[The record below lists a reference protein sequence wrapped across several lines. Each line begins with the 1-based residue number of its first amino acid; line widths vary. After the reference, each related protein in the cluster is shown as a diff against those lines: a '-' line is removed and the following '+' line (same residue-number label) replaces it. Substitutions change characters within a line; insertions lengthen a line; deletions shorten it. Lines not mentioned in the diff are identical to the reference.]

1 MAIQDLIKEAEDK
14 MKKSLEATR
23 HEFTLIRTGR
33 ANPAMLED
41 IKVNYYGSDL
51 PIQQVATVTVPDPRQ
66 LLITPF
72 DKNSLGAIEKAI
84 QKSEL
89 NLTPTNDGQA
99 IRINIPPLNEERRK
113 EFIKQLHK
121 KAEVGHAAVRN
132 IRHDCNNH
140 LKTLTKNKEC
150 SEDEEKRAHER
161 VQKLTDQYIA
171 EIDKATKQKEQELME
186 V

>member
-1 MAIQDLIKEAEDK
+1 MIEDVIKLAEDK
-14 MKKSLEATR
+14 MKKSVEAAR
-23 HEFTLIRTGR
+23 HEFTQIRTGR
-33 ANPAMLED
+33 ANPAMVEE

-51 PIQQVATVTVPDPRQ
+51 DLQQVASVTVPDPRQ

-72 DKNSLGAIEKAI
+72 DKNALGSIEKAI
-84 QKSEL
+84 QKSEI

-99 IRINIPPLNEERRK
+99 IRINIPPLTEERRK

-121 KAEVGHAAVRN
+121 KAEHGHAAIRN
-132 IRHDCNNH
+132 IRHEANNH
-140 LKTLTKNKEC
+140 LKTMTKNKEI
-150 SEDEEKRAHER
+150 SEDEEKRAHDR

-171 EIDKATKQKEQELME
+171 DIDKATKIKEQELME

>member
-1 MAIQDLIKEAEDK
+1 MTAQELVREAEDK

-33 ANPAMLED
+33 ANPSMLEH
-41 IKVNYYGSDL
+41 VVVLAYGSECPL
-51 PIQQVATVTVPDPRQ
+51 QQVATVTVPEPRQ

-72 DKNSLGAIEKAI
+72 DRNTLGAIEKGI
-84 QKSEL
+84 MKSDV
-89 NLTPTNDGQA
+89 NLTPNSDGSA
-99 IRINIPPLNEERRK
+99 IRLNVPPLTEERRK
-113 EFIKQLHK
+113 EFIKLLHK

-140 LKTLTKNKEC
+140 LKQLSKAKEC
-150 SEDEEKRAHER
+150 SEDEERRSNEK

-171 EIDKATKQKEQELME
+171 EIDKACKAKEQELLA